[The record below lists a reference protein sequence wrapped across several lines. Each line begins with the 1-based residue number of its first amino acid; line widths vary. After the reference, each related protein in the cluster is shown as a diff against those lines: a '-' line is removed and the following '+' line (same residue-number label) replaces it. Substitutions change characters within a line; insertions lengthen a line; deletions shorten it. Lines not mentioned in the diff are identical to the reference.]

1 MLRKLSV
8 AQFAVGGES
17 VSKDRPDGANDGQG
31 SARLCSSEGIGV
43 DSAALTDPGQ
53 LSDDQV
59 SVPRVGVAFPPER
72 TLVM

>member
-8 AQFAVGGES
+8 PQFAVGGES
-17 VSKDRPDGANDGQG
+17 VSRIDADGRTMDKAQ
-31 SARLCSSEGIGV
+31 RLCSSEGIG
-43 DSAALTDPGQ
+43 DGAAALTDPGQ

-59 SVPRVGVAFPPER
+59 SVPRVGVAFAPGR